1 MYVVNSAT
9 SVNMNSLF
17 MIFSLGIVGASLMV
31 ISTPNPVYSVFWL
44 VIAFVNAAVM
54 FISLGLDYIGLIF
67 IIVYVG
73 AIAILFLFVIMLIQQ
88 PNKVDSQDHSHFLP
102 VGLSVIFLFYSLL
115 TNSPKYISNPVIGS
129 RTNIG
134 AIGSHLYT
142 TYYELVL
149 VASLVLLVA
158 MVGAIL
164 LAKQPNTPSLYNS
177 HVEIRS
183 RQDLFLQIS
192 RKHLGDRLGTWSSKE
207 Y

>member
-1 MYVVNSAT
+1 
-9 SVNMNSLF
+9 MNNLF
-17 MIFSLGIVGASLMV
+17 YIISLGIVGASFMV
-31 ISTPNPVYSVFWL
+31 IATPNPVYSVFWL

-129 RTNIG
+129 KTNIG

-149 VASLVLLVA
+149 IASLVLLVA
-158 MVGAIL
+158 MIGAIL
-164 LAKQPNTPSLYNS
+164 LAKQPNSPFLYNPYGES
-177 HVEIRS
+177 LRS
-183 RQDLFLQIS
+183 KQDLFLQIS
-192 RKHLGDRLGTWSSKE
+192 REHF
-207 Y
+207 

>member
-1 MYVVNSAT
+1 MQ
-9 SVNMNSLF
+9 SLF
-17 MIFSLGIVGASLMV
+17 AALVLGIVGASFMV
-31 ISTPNPVYSVFWL
+31 ISTRNPVYSVFWL
-44 VIAFVNAAVM
+44 VMAFVNAAVM

-115 TNSPKYISNPVIGS
+115 TNSQKYISNPNPVIES
-129 RTNIG
+129 RTNIE

-149 VASLVLLVA
+149 IASLVLLVA
-158 MVGAIL
+158 MIGAIL
-164 LAKQPNTPSLYNS
+164 LAKQPNTPPPYGESF
-177 HVEIRS
+177 R

-192 RKHLGDRLGTWSSKE
+192 REHL
-207 Y
+207 

>member
-1 MYVVNSAT
+1 
-9 SVNMNSLF
+9 MNSLF
-17 MIFSLGIVGASLMV
+17 IIFSLVIVGASFMV

-115 TNSPKYISNPVIGS
+115 THSSQYISNPVIES

-149 VASLVLLVA
+149 VASLVLLIA

-164 LAKQPNTPSLYNS
+164 LAQQPNTPSFYKPN
-177 HVEIRS
+177 VEIRS

-192 RKHLGDRLGTWSSKE
+192 RKPF
-207 Y
+207 

>member
-1 MYVVNSAT
+1 
-9 SVNMNSLF
+9 MNTLF
-17 MIFSLGIVGASLMV
+17 MIFSLGIVGTSLMV

-102 VGLSVIFLFYSLL
+102 VGLSIIFLFYTLL
-115 TNSPKYISNPVIGS
+115 TNSPRYIGNPVIGS
-129 RTNIG
+129 RTNIE

-142 TYYELVL
+142 IYYELVL
-149 VASLVLLVA
+149 IASLVLLVA
-158 MVGAIL
+158 MIGAIL
-164 LAKQPNTPSLYNS
+164 LAKQPSSPFLYSSRGESL
-177 HVEIRS
+177 RS
-183 RQDLFLQIS
+183 KQDLFLQIS
-192 RKHLGDRLGTWSSKE
+192 REHL
-207 Y
+207 

>member
-1 MYVVNSAT
+1 
-9 SVNMNSLF
+9 MNSLF
-17 MIFSLGIVGASLMV
+17 MIFSLGIVGASFMV

-102 VGLSVIFLFYSLL
+102 IGISVIFLFYSLL
-115 TNSPKYISNPVIGS
+115 TNSPKSISNPVIGS

>member
-1 MYVVNSAT
+1 
-9 SVNMNSLF
+9 MNFSQLF
-17 MIFSLGIVGASLMV
+17 PVR
-31 ISTPNPVYSVFWL
+31 ISTC
-44 VIAFVNAAVM
+44 VIISTRAVM

-67 IIVYVG
+67 IVVYVG

-102 VGLSVIFLFYSLL
+102 VRLSVIFLFYSLL
-115 TNSPKYISNPVIGS
+115 TNSPKYISNPVTGS

-149 VASLVLLVA
+149 IASLVLLVA
-158 MVGAIL
+158 MIGAIL
-164 LAKQPNTPSLYNS
+164 LAKQPNSPFLYNS
-177 HVEIRS
+177 HGESLRS

-192 RKHLGDRLGTWSSKE
+192 REHL
-207 Y
+207 

>member
-1 MYVVNSAT
+1 
-9 SVNMNSLF
+9 MNSLF
-17 MIFSLGIVGASLMV
+17 IIISLGIVVASFMV

-54 FISLGLDYIGLIF
+54 FISLELDYIGLIF

-88 PNKVDSQDHSHFLP
+88 PNKVYSQDHSHFLP
-102 VGLSVIFLFYSLL
+102 VGLSVIFLFSSLL

-129 RTNIG
+129 KTNIG

-149 VASLVLLVA
+149 IASLVLLVA
-158 MVGAIL
+158 MIGAIL
-164 LAKQPNTPSLYNS
+164 LAKQPNSPFLYNFYGES
-177 HVEIRS
+177 LRS

-192 RKHLGDRLGTWSSKE
+192 REHL
-207 Y
+207 

>member
-1 MYVVNSAT
+1 
-9 SVNMNSLF
+9 MNSLF
-17 MIFSLGIVGASLMV
+17 IAFSLGIVGASLMV
-31 ISTPNPVYSVFWL
+31 ISTSNPVYSVFWL

-129 RTNIG
+129 KTNIG

-142 TYYELVL
+142 TYYELVII
-149 VASLVLLVA
+149 ASLVLLVA
-158 MVGAIL
+158 MIGAIL
-164 LAKQPNTPSLYNS
+164 LAGQPNSPFLYNS
-177 HVEIRS
+177 HGESSRS

-192 RKHLGDRLGTWSSKE
+192 RSTFRCCLAKC
-207 Y
+207 

>member
-1 MYVVNSAT
+1 
-9 SVNMNSLF
+9 MNNFF
-17 MIFSLGIVGASLMV
+17 MIFSLILVGTSLMV

-88 PNKVDSQDHSHFLP
+88 PNKVYSQDHSHFLP
-102 VGLSVIFLFYSLL
+102 GGLSVIFLFYTLL
-115 TNSPKYISNPVIGS
+115 TNSPKYIGNPVIGS

-142 TYYELVL
+142 IYYELVL
-149 VASLVLLVA
+149 IASLVLLVA
-158 MVGAIL
+158 MIGAIL
-164 LAKQPNTPSLYNS
+164 LAKQPTSPFIY
-177 HVEIRS
+177 RS
-183 RQDLFLQIS
+183 GQDLFLQIS
-192 RKHLGDRLGTWSSKE
+192 RE
-207 Y
+207 YL

>member
-1 MYVVNSAT
+1 
-9 SVNMNSLF
+9 MNSLF

>member
-1 MYVVNSAT
+1 MD
-9 SVNMNSLF
+9 SLF

-67 IIVYVG
+67 VIVYVG

-164 LAKQPNTPSLYNS
+164 LAKPPSLYNS
-177 HVEIRS
+177 HVHVEIRS

-192 RKHLGDRLGTWSSKE
+192 RKHLGDRSPKGAPKGVTWSSKE

>member
-1 MYVVNSAT
+1 
-9 SVNMNSLF
+9 MNSLF

-88 PNKVDSQDHSHFLP
+88 PNKADSQDHSHFLP

-115 TNSPKYISNPVIGS
+115 THSPKYINNPVIGS
-129 RTNIG
+129 RTNIE

-149 VASLVLLVA
+149 IASLVLLVA
-158 MVGAIL
+158 MIGAIL
-164 LAKQPNTPSLYNS
+164 LAKQPNSPFVYDSLWES
-177 HVEIRS
+177 LRS

-192 RKHLGDRLGTWSSKE
+192 REHL
-207 Y
+207 